1 MQTHQEIQCNLELIK
16 LLAAG
21 HAILRLRSDGH
32 EIALM
37 LSNLEDT
44 TDTDKHRHR
53 HRKGEVRI

>member
-1 MQTHQEIQCNLELIK
+1 LELIK

-53 HRKGEVRI
+53 HRKGKVRI